1 MDSSKCVILQ
11 AIILRIILGS
21 DETIAIF
28 AVSSELTCSLERED
42 KELGTQTFA
51 VSTLNISKAKSPF
64 GDLHRNDS
72 VIEIHI
78 YMLFSLRLQLTVLRL
93 P

>member
-42 KELGTQTFA
+42 KELGTETFA
-51 VSTLNISKAKSPF
+51 VSTLNMSEAKFAF
-64 GDLHRNDS
+64 GDSHRNDS
-72 VIEIHI
+72 VIEVHI

>member
-1 MDSSKCVILQ
+1 MDSSKYVILQ

-42 KELGTQTFA
+42 KELGTETFA
-51 VSTLNISKAKSPF
+51 VSTLNITEAKFAF

>member
-28 AVSSELTCSLERED
+28 AVSSELTCSLESED
-42 KELGTQTFA
+42 KELGTETFA
-51 VSTLNISKAKSPF
+51 VSTLNISEAKFAF